1 MEAAADKRFC
11 DCDLPEGSV
20 GRLLQAALNA
30 EVPRHHGRD
39 SLCPASGTG
48 R

>member
-11 DCDLPEGSV
+11 DCDLPEGPV
-20 GRLLQAALNA
+20 GRLLQGARHAQT
-30 EVPRHHGRD
+30 PRHHGRD
-39 SLCPASGTG
+39 SLCPPSGTE